1 MPELRILSG
10 GAAQGLCAA
19 LAPRFFAQTGFTIGG
34 AFGAVGAMEA
44 RLRAGDGADLVIL
57 TRRIVDALAA
67 EGLVDAGSVAD
78 VGLVQTGVAVR
89 RDDPQPDVST
99 AQALAAALR
108 EADEIYLPD
117 PVQATA
123 GVHFARVI
131 DALGLAG
138 QVEGRL
144 RAYPNGAQAMQA
156 LGETKAA
163 RAIGCTQATEILATP
178 GVRLV
183 GLLPPGHTLATMY
196 TAAVCAKSAHA
207 AAARAL
213 IALLSGAD
221 AAEQRRVAGFEN
233 DGA

>member
-1 MPELRILSG
+1 MPEVRILSG

-19 LAPRFFAQTGFTIGG
+19 LAKRFLSETGHAIGG

-44 RLRAGDGADLVIL
+44 RLRAGEAADLVIL
-57 TRRIVDALAA
+57 TRRIVEAIAA
-67 EGLVDAGSVAD
+67 DGLVDPQSITD
-78 VGLVQTGVAVR
+78 VGMVQTGVAVR
-89 RDDPQPDVST
+89 RDDPQPDVSS
-99 AQALAAALR
+99 AQSLAAALR

-131 DALGLAG
+131 DALGLAD
-138 QVEGRL
+138 QVAGRL
-144 RAYPNGAQAMQA
+144 RASPNGAEAMRA

-163 RAIGCTQATEILATP
+163 RAIGCTQVTEILATP

-183 GLLPPGHTLATMY
+183 GLLPPGHRLATMY
-196 TAAVCAKSAHA
+196 TAAVCATSAHG

-213 IALLSGAD
+213 IALLSGPG
-221 AAEQRRVAGFEN
+221 AAQQRRAAGFE
-233 DGA
+233 DERA